1 MLLNAER
8 LGRVQQQ
15 AVMVAGIPQISDI
28 FNELLTKTVKVQ
40 ARKGIELLVQ
50 QRVNQQVIEHLLTL
64 WHKKD
69 LVTELRAEVYVALS
83 DSQEWLTDHQRSRK
97 YKGLSA
103 QFRLLARQID
113 YSLNNDKL
121 VTPASSIK
129 MAPGSP
135 IGN

>member
-1 MLLNAER
+1 
-8 LGRVQQQ
+8 
-15 AVMVAGIPQISDI
+15 
-28 FNELLTKTVKVQ
+28 
-40 ARKGIELLVQ
+40 
-50 QRVNQQVIEHLLTL
+50 VNQQVIEHLLTL

-83 DSQEWLTDHQRSRK
+83 DSQEWLTDNRRSRK

-103 QFRLLARQID
+103 QFSLLARQIN

-121 VTPASSIK
+121 VTPVSSIK